1 MTEKEN
7 FDDNQR
13 KLIKHF
19 SNGLTRNLILWIIS
33 KEKIHGYGI
42 MKKLDEFYDFHDLD
56 CDIKNTS
63 SKVYPILQKME
74 KNGLV
79 IGEWD
84 INQNNKRVKYYT
96 ITDEGLLILDHI
108 RMVMKAIA
116 NNPTWLM
123 FYKDM
128 AGVEISYEKRNR
140 NEKPDKNLQ
149 Q

>member
-1 MTEKEN
+1 MTEEN
-7 FDDNQR
+7 FDDNQK
-13 KLIKHF
+13 KLIKHI

-42 MKKLDEFYDFHDLD
+42 MKKLDGFYDFDGLD
-56 CDIKNTS
+56 CEIKNSS

-74 KNGLV
+74 KNGLIV
-79 IGEWD
+79 GEWD
-84 INQNNKRVKYYT
+84 INENNKRVKYYT
-96 ITDEGLLILDHI
+96 ITEDGLLILDHI
-108 RMVMKAIA
+108 RTVMNAIF

-128 AGVEISYEKRNR
+128 AGVEITNEKRNR
-140 NEKPDKNLQ
+140 NEKSNENLQ